1 MKINSKLG
9 QAVVELNVVIDHND
23 AVALGVA
30 FAPFKELIKTD
41 DKYQEWCNMP
51 YDERN
56 KKDENGNPIHPR
68 PESASMNDAELVHRM
83 RRIVK
88 FIDKIAVY
96 PNASDIFE

>member
-1 MKINSKLG
+1 MKIDKKF
-9 QAVVELNVVIDHND
+9 AEAIVELNVVINHND
-23 AVALGVA
+23 AVALGFA
-30 FAPFKELIKTD
+30 FAPFKELIKID

-83 RRIVK
+83 RKIVK

-96 PNASDIFE
+96 PTDSDIFE